1 MIDDLVQ
8 EVKLRYHIPSDDFE
22 EDDKIRQDVQD
33 ILDLFYIF
41 YQVKVLDLPTSTQN
55 DLKIILKIVLLEYYV
70 KTGDEG
76 VSTVKAGTFSK
87 TYKGLSS
94 ANPFLPYHH
103 EIVNLLTKTPE
114 QSSGR
119 VIVW

>member
-41 YQVKVLDLPTSTQN
+41 YQVKVLDLPASTQN
-55 DLKIILKIVLLEYYV
+55 DLKVVLKIVLLEYYV

-76 VSTVKAGTFSK
+76 VSTVKAGAFSK
-87 TYKGLSS
+87 TYKGTG
-94 ANPFLPYHH
+94 ANNPFLAYHH
-103 EIVNLLTKTPE
+103 EIVNLLSKTPKR
-114 QSSGR
+114 SNGR